1 MLLMREMLW
10 SFYLMFKIKR
20 MKKFQQQL
28 PVFYET
34 AHAELASALEMLAA
48 CKITE
53 TPSQAFG
60 YFMHAKDE
68 YNHAKCFFK
77 MLSQRGKKASI
88 DSAREFR
95 FTPPSLIT
103 KGYISKK
110 GFLID
115 TMKLKDF
122 IAFVYTNELL
132 AKSSF
137 ENILKL
143 VGPNTEDGKNISSI
157 MSDELRH
164 HGMAKKY
171 FLNYYPALQPWQL
184 MIYRT
189 RETIHNKGRKIYDA
203 NLKFLDRLLNPLYR
217 VMAYSV
223 GSMVRKLNL
232 NEFKRKGNLMN
243 ISSRSVL

>member
-1 MLLMREMLW
+1 MIEIH
-10 SFYLMFKIKR
+10 SE
-20 MKKFQQQL
+20 L

-48 CKITE
+48 CKGTGS
-53 TPSQAFG
+53 PNQAFG

-68 YNHAKCFFK
+68 YNHARSFFK
-77 MLSQRGKKASI
+77 MLSKRGKRASI
-88 DSAREFR
+88 KTARDFR
-95 FTPPSLIT
+95 FQPTSLIT
-103 KGYISKK
+103 KGYISNK

-137 ENILKL
+137 ENILTL
-143 VGPNTEDGKNISSI
+143 VGNGTEEGKRISSI
-157 MSDELRH
+157 MTDELRH

-171 FLNYYPALQPWQL
+171 FLNHYPALQPWQL

-203 NLKFLDRLLNPLYR
+203 NLKFLDRLLTPIYR
-217 VMAYSV
+217 GMAYLA
-223 GSMVRKLNL
+223 GTIARKLNL
-232 NEFKRKGNLMN
+232 NEFKRKGKNLMN
-243 ISSRSVL
+243 ISSTSIL

>member
-1 MLLMREMLW
+1 MK
-10 SFYLMFKIKR
+10 KIKSN
-20 MKKFQQQL
+20 L

-48 CKITE
+48 CKRTD
-53 TPSQAFG
+53 TPNQAFG
-60 YFMHAKDE
+60 YFMHATDE
-68 YNHAKCFFK
+68 YNHARYFFK
-77 MLSQRGKKASI
+77 MLSQRGKKESI
-88 DSAREFR
+88 KTAREFR

-103 KGYISKK
+103 KGYISNK
-110 GFLID
+110 GFLIE

-143 VGPNTEDGKNISSI
+143 VGPNSEEGERISNI
-157 MSDELRH
+157 MGDELRH

-189 RETIHNKGRKIYDA
+189 RETIHNKGRKIYDV
-203 NLKFLDRLLNPLYR
+203 NLKFLDRVLTPLYSGI
-217 VMAYSV
+217 AYLA
-223 GSMVRKLNL
+223 GSIAKKLNL
-232 NEFKRKGNLMN
+232 NEFKREGKNLMN
-243 ISSRSVL
+243 ISTHSIL

>member
-1 MLLMREMLW
+1 MKEMLW
-10 SFYLMFKIKR
+10 NFCLMFRIKR
-20 MKKFQQQL
+20 MKKFQKEL

-48 CKITE
+48 CKE
-53 TPSQAFG
+53 TDTPKHAFG

-88 DSAREFR
+88 ETAREFR

-143 VGPNTEDGKNISSI
+143 VGPNTEEGKNISNI

-164 HGMAKKY
+164 HGMAKKH

-184 MIYRT
+184 MIYRS

-217 VMAYSV
+217 LMAYAA

>member
-1 MLLMREMLW
+1 
-10 SFYLMFKIKR
+10 
-20 MKKFQQQL
+20 MKKIQSEL

-48 CKITE
+48 CKE
-53 TPSQAFG
+53 TDSPKQALG

-68 YNHAKCFFK
+68 YKHAQCFFK
-77 MLSQRGKKASI
+77 MLSQRGMKVSLEK
-88 DSAREFR
+88 AREFR

-103 KGYISKK
+103 KGYISNK

-137 ENILKL
+137 ENILNL
-143 VGPNTEDGKNISSI
+143 VGSDTDEGKIINSI
-157 MSDELRH
+157 MMDELRH

-171 FLNYYPALQPWQL
+171 FLNHYPALQPWQL
-184 MIYRT
+184 IMYRF
-189 RETIHNKGRKIYDA
+189 RETLQNKGRKIYDA
-203 NLKFLDRLLNPLYR
+203 NLKFLDRILTPLYKG
-217 VMAYSV
+217 MAFV
-223 GSMVRKLNL
+223 AGSLARKLNL
-232 NEFKRKGNLMN
+232 YEFKRKGKNLME
-243 ISSRSVL
+243 ISSNSIL

>member
-1 MLLMREMLW
+1 MN
-10 SFYLMFKIKR
+10 KTQI
-20 MKKFQQQL
+20 QL

-48 CKITE
+48 CKNTD
-53 TPSQAFG
+53 TPKQAFG

-77 MLSQRGKKASI
+77 MLSKRSRKVPLEI
-88 DSAREFR
+88 AREFR

-103 KGYISKK
+103 KGYISNK

-143 VGPNTEDGKNISSI
+143 VGSSTDEGIEISDI
-157 MSDELRH
+157 MLDELRH

-171 FLNYYPALQPWQL
+171 FLNHYPALQPWQL
-184 MIYRT
+184 MIYRSK
-189 RETIHNKGRKIYDA
+189 ETIFNKGRKIYDS
-203 NLKFLDRLLNPLYR
+203 NLKFLDRLLTPLYKG
-217 VMAYSV
+217 MAYIA
-223 GSMVRKLNL
+223 GNIARKLNL
-232 NEFKRKGNLMN
+232 NEFKREGKNLMN
-243 ISSRSVL
+243 ISPYSIL